1 MTTKEKI
8 QKAMEMINDFDFS
21 WRMCDYA
28 YTNGVAHQAKQKM
41 KEFANYIHT
50 ECSNAET
57 TLRQLSISNYKGDR
71 QEIER
76 LKNLLPTI

>member
-1 MTTKEKI
+1 MATKEKI
-8 QKAMEMINDFDFS
+8 QKAMAMINDFDFS

-57 TLRQLSISNYKGDR
+57 TLRQLWIANYKGDR